1 MCTTVATRNR
11 QSIGMSS
18 ASMHSTA
25 AQLQIYTQT
34 VDFTPCFCTD
44 VKKKV
49 SKLKDKQ
56 HLVSSYHNK
65 GQFSC
70 KANATTLEKNKIKTL
85 RGSEMVEKSE
95 VSKLRISTYH
105 LKVCKNTFHLYQYTG
120 YISSAFSFYHICADW
135 DTSALGLNG
144 SP

>member
-1 MCTTVATRNR
+1 MHYRCNPKQTKHWHVISQYAQHSRPVTNIHSNKRLILLPA
-11 QSIGMSS
+11 S
-18 ASMHSTA
+18 AQM
-25 AQLQIYTQT
+25 L
-34 VDFTPCFCTD
+34 
-44 VKKKV
+44 KKKV

-120 YISSAFSFYHICADW
+120 YISSAFSFYHICAD
-135 DTSALGLNG
+135 
-144 SP
+144 